1 MKKWLIIGLTA
12 LLALSLT
19 TAFAT
24 DALEE
29 AARGHVPQSA
39 TLIQQRTDDGLRV
52 YRYWDE
58 AAQLTY
64 EVEMNPASGAVA
76 KLACDPVDDSGSVN
90 VTRTEAEAEAAALAM
105 WPNAAVQSVR
115 LDTDDGRFMYKV
127 YFATD
132 AFYGTAEV
140 NPETGALVEWE
151 LDYTAEE
158 ATQSAVD
165 EQGARQLVLDRLSS
179 GSITAIRAERDD
191 GRLIFE
197 GKATDDSYLY
207 EFEIDASTG
216 RFLEWERERL
226 KESAVATSAPGGKT
240 GESGLIGTAAAKD
253 IALTR
258 AGGGNVTSIKL
269 DREDGRQVYE
279 GKVIDGD
286 FEYEFEIDADTGEV
300 LDWEK
305 ERVDD

>member
-19 TAFAT
+19 TAVAT

-29 AARGHVPQSA
+29 TARGYVPQGA

-58 AAQLTY
+58 AARLTY
-64 EVEMNPASGAVA
+64 EVEINPASGAVV
-76 KLACDPVDDSGSVN
+76 KLACDPVDDSGSGD

-105 WPNAAVQSVR
+105 WPDAAVQSVR

-132 AFYGTAEV
+132 AFYGAAEV

-151 LDYTAEE
+151 LDYTAVE

-165 EQGARQLVLDRLSS
+165 EQGARQLVLDRLSN
-179 GSITAIRAERDD
+179 GSINAIRTERDD

-197 GKATDDSYLY
+197 GKATDGSYLY
-207 EFEIDASTG
+207 EFEIDAFTG

-226 KESAVATSAPGGKT
+226 KASAVATSAPGGEA
-240 GESGLIGTAAAKD
+240 GESSLIGTAAARD
-253 IALTR
+253 VALTR
-258 AGGGNVTSIKL
+258 AGGGNVTSIRL
-269 DREDGRQVYE
+269 ERENGRQVYE

-286 FEYEFEIDADTGEV
+286 YKYEFEIDAATGEV